1 MHRYD
6 AENLAQADALIF
18 FPVVEEMMEDFSYG
32 YEAVSQEFIAHRA
45 GSPIGAAM
53 VRHWAESL
61 PPGGA
66 VLDLG
71 CGAGEPITRALIDLG
86 FRLFG
91 VDASPSMVAEFR
103 ARFPEVPVECASVN
117 DATFFGRTFDG
128 VVAWGLV
135 FLLPA
140 ADQVDLIRKMSAVLK
155 PGGKLLFTAPRQA
168 CTWQD
173 VLTGR
178 ESVSLGTNKYR
189 RLLAAEGLIDL
200 DEAEDEGENHYY
212 FAGKPT

>member
-1 MHRYD
+1 MGD
-6 AENLAQADALIF
+6 PP
-18 FPVVEEMMEDFSYG
+18 PVTRGKSEDSSYG
-32 YEAVSQEFIAHRA
+32 YEAVSHEFIAQRA
-45 GSPIGAAM
+45 GSPIGAAT
-53 VRHWAESL
+53 VRKWAESL
-61 PPGGA
+61 PPGGD

-71 CGAGEPITRALIDLG
+71 CGAGVPITRTLIDLE

-103 ARFPEVPVECASVN
+103 ALFPDVPVECASVN

-135 FLLPA
+135 FLLPV
-140 ADQVDLIRKMSAVLK
+140 ADQADLMRKMSALLR
-155 PGGKLLFTAPRQA
+155 PGGRVLFTAPRQK

-173 VLTGR
+173 ILTGR
-178 ESVSLGTNKYR
+178 ESVSLGADAYR
-189 RLLAAEGLIDL
+189 RLLTAEGLVDL

-212 FAGKPT
+212 FARKPT

>member
-1 MHRYD
+1 MTRGKS
-6 AENLAQADALIF
+6 
-18 FPVVEEMMEDFSYG
+18 EDSSYG
-32 YEAVSQEFIAHRA
+32 YEAVSHEFIAQRA
-45 GSPIGAAM
+45 GSPIGAAT
-53 VRHWAESL
+53 VRKWAESL
-61 PPGGA
+61 PPGGD

-71 CGAGEPITRALIDLG
+71 CGAGVPITRTLIDLE

-103 ARFPEVPVECASVN
+103 ALFPDVPVECASVN

-135 FLLPA
+135 FLLPV
-140 ADQVDLIRKMSAVLK
+140 ADQADLMRKMSALLR
-155 PGGKLLFTAPRQA
+155 PGGRVLFTAPRQK

-173 VLTGR
+173 ILTGR
-178 ESVSLGTNKYR
+178 ESVSLGADAYR
-189 RLLAAEGLIDL
+189 RLLTAEGLVDL

-212 FAGKPT
+212 FARKPT